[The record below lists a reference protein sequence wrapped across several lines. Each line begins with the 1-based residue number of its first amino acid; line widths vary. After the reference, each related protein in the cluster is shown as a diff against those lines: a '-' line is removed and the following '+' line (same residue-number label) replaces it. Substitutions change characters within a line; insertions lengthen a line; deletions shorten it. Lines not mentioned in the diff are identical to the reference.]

1 MDNVRNPECTLN
13 AELLAAFERFRQK
26 LLEIDSNIMVRNKD
40 KRLKNRNG
48 PVKMPYTLL
57 FPNTSDYSR
66 EGGLTGK
73 GIPNSISI

>member
-1 MDNVRNPECTLN
+1 
-13 AELLAAFERFRQK
+13 
-26 LLEIDSNIMVRNKD
+26 LEIENNIMKRNKD
-40 KRLKNRNG
+40 PSLKNRNG
-48 PVKMPYTLL
+48 PVNLPYTLL

>member
-1 MDNVRNPECTLN
+1 DPDWTSDPEP
-13 AELLAAFERFRQK
+13 LAAFDRFSQK
-26 LLEIDSNIMVRNKD
+26 LLEIENNIMKRNKD
-40 KRLKNRNG
+40 PSLKNRNG
-48 PVKMPYTLL
+48 PVNLPYTLL